1 MENLVRIWNQDID
14 LSQGRVDAV
23 SIARKRL
30 CKRKLLDLKK
40 NSRMSQS
47 VNEGKN

>member
-1 MENLVRIWNQDID
+1 MENSVRIWNQDIN
-14 LSQGRVDAV
+14 LSQGRVDTG

-30 CKRKLLDLKK
+30 CKKKLLDLKK
-40 NSRMSQS
+40 NNRMSQS